1 MFHCLVLRGK
11 NQKQCPI
18 LMGLRLGPPWCVNGS
33 IAVMWQS
40 QLLTWK
46 NMFPLHTPSHRR
58 LFSQIPVKKVIVKNV
73 EWLSWWITIL
83 QCTCTT
89 TTTLALNVT
98 IAMNIFLARKVASL
112 RSTWSCAPPPV
123 MVTLNALVNGDA
135 CLLSFRLWLCNCT
148 LTCYSVATL
157 QAFIPW
163 KIRYGWWNK

>member
-1 MFHCLVLRGK
+1 
-11 NQKQCPI
+11 
-18 LMGLRLGPPWCVNGS
+18 MGLRLVPPWCVNGC
-33 IAVMWQS
+33 IAHMWQS
-40 QLLTWK
+40 QILTWK

-58 LFSQIPVKKVIVKNV
+58 LYSLIPVKKVIVKSV
-73 EWLSWWITIL
+73 AWLSWWITIL

-98 IAMNIFLARKVASL
+98 IATSIFLAGKVASS

-123 MVTLNALVNGDA
+123 MVTPDALVNGDA